1 MQFPE
6 VKGQNLL
13 GSENVNVASLSEL
26 EGDFVVGLIDQLVR
40 DVPFLE
46 LELGRA
52 LAVESEETGWEED

>member
-1 MQFPE
+1 M
-6 VKGQNLL
+6 
-13 GSENVNVASLSEL
+13 NVASLSEL